1 MDTIIDLFEQSCSKY
16 PDNPYLWE
24 KIGGKYEAMTYART
38 RQRVREIAGGLLYA
52 GLKKGQRVALLAEG
66 CADWVCCELGIFYAG
81 GINVPLSI
89 RLNEQELIFR
99 LNHAGCR
106 FLIVSAY
113 YMQTVAR
120 IIGELETVEKIYV
133 FSSETGEDK
142 RYVPLESLAES
153 GREWLEHNSR
163 NLDEVLSSVSA
174 DQVANIIYTSGTT
187 AEPKGIMLTHGNFV
201 SNVLQSDSLIQI
213 PQHYRILL
221 FLPWDHS
228 FAHTVGL
235 YSFMYNGASVAA
247 VDFGRSP
254 MESLRNIPVNI
265 REIKP
270 HILLSVPAIAKNFR
284 KNIETEIGKKGVL
297 ARTLY
302 RWGLKLAY
310 RYYGEQRNGPKGWR
324 YLLCPLVRFLMCWY
338 LIESRKVF
346 GGNLR
351 FFIGG
356 GALLDVELQN
366 YFSALGIPMYQ
377 GYGLSEASPVISSN
391 TPLKHKFGSSGVP
404 VRPMALKILNEQGKE
419 AEPEEAGEIV
429 ISGGNVMKGYWRN
442 EESTAK
448 AVRDGWLYTGDLGY
462 MGKDGFLYVLGRFK
476 SLLIANDG
484 EKYSPEGIEEAIVE
498 KSAYI
503 DACVLYNNQSSYTS
517 GLIVPNKQALKE
529 YVERK
534 KAEWGTV
541 ESYKLMLQ
549 KIHKELME
557 FRRGGKYEG
566 LFPERWLPAV
576 VAILPERLKESDGT
590 INSSSKMVRHRVI
603 ELYKKELDYVYTPE
617 GKDIQNVRNTQN
629 IRKLFKE

>member
-1 MDTIIDLFEQSCSKY
+1 M
-16 PDNPYLWE
+16 
-24 KIGGKYEAMTYART
+24 
-38 RQRVREIAGGLLYA
+38 
-52 GLKKGQRVALLAEG
+52 
-66 CADWVCCELGIFYAG
+66 
-81 GINVPLSI
+81 
-89 RLNEQELIFR
+89 
-99 LNHAGCR
+99 
-106 FLIVSAY
+106 
-113 YMQTVAR
+113 
-120 IIGELETVEKIYV
+120 
-133 FSSETGEDK
+133 
-142 RYVPLESLAES
+142 
-153 GREWLEHNSR
+153 
-163 NLDEVLSSVSA
+163 
-174 DQVANIIYTSGTT
+174 
-187 AEPKGIMLTHGNFV
+187 
-201 SNVLQSDSLIQI
+201 
-213 PQHYRILL
+213 
-221 FLPWDHS
+221 
-228 FAHTVGL
+228 
-235 YSFMYNGASVAA
+235 
-247 VDFGRSP
+247 
-254 MESLRNIPVNI
+254 
-265 REIKP
+265 
-270 HILLSVPAIAKNFR
+270 
-284 KNIETEIGKKGVL
+284 
-297 ARTLY
+297 
-302 RWGLKLAY
+302 
-310 RYYGEQRNGPKGWR
+310 
-324 YLLCPLVRFLMCWY
+324 
-338 LIESRKVF
+338 
-346 GGNLR
+346 
-351 FFIGG
+351 
-356 GALLDVELQN
+356 
-366 YFSALGIPMYQ
+366 
-377 GYGLSEASPVISSN
+377 EASPVISSN

-419 AEPEEAGEIV
+419 AEPEEVGEIV

-498 KSAYI
+498 KSVYI

>member
-1 MDTIIDLFEQSCSKY
+1 MDTIVDLFEQSCRKY

-24 KIGGKYEAMTYART
+24 KVGGKYEARTYART
-38 RQRVREIAGGLLYA
+38 QQRVREIAGGLLDA
-52 GLKKGQRVALLAEG
+52 GLKMGQRVALLAEG
-66 CADWVCCELGIFYAG
+66 CADWACCELGVLYAG

-99 LNHAGCR
+99 LNHSGSR
-106 FLIVSAY
+106 FLMVSAY
-113 YMQTVAR
+113 YMRTVVR
-120 IIGELETVEKIYV
+120 ILGALETVEKIYV

-142 RYVPLESLAES
+142 RFIPLERLVER
-153 GREWLEHNSR
+153 GRDWLKHNAR
-163 NLDEVLSSVSA
+163 RLDEVRSSVSA
-174 DQVANIIYTSGTT
+174 EQVANIIYTSGTT

-201 SNVLQSDSLIQI
+201 SNVLQSDSLIRI

-254 MESLRNIPVNI
+254 MESLRNIPLNI

-284 KNIETEIGKKGVL
+284 KSIETEIGKKGILV
-297 ARTLY
+297 RTLY
-302 RWGLKLAY
+302 HGGLKLAY
-310 RYYGEQRNGPKGWR
+310 RYYGEQRNGPKGGR
-324 YLLCPLVRFLMCWY
+324 YLFYPLVRLFDVLVFRR
-338 LIESRKVF
+338 IRATF

-356 GALLDVELQN
+356 GALLDVELQK

-391 TPLKHKFGSSGVP
+391 TPGKHKFGSSGVP
-404 VRPMALKILNEQGKE
+404 VRPMVLNILNEHGEKV
-419 AEPEEAGEIV
+419 APGEAGEIV

-448 AVRDGWLYTGDLGY
+448 TVRDGWLYTGDLGY

-484 EKYSPEGIEEAIVE
+484 EKYSPEGIEEAVVE
-498 KSAYI
+498 KSPYI
-503 DACVLYNNQSSYTS
+503 DACVLYNNQSPYTS
-517 GLIVPNKQALKE
+517 GLIVPNKQALRA

-541 ESYKLMLQ
+541 ESYKLMLL

-557 FRRGGKYEG
+557 FRRSGKYEG

-576 VAILPERLKESDGT
+576 VAILPEPLKESDGT
-590 INSSSKMVRHRVI
+590 VNSSAKMVRHRVL
-603 ELYKKELDYVYTPE
+603 ELYKEELDYIYTPE
-617 GKDIQNVRNTQN
+617 GKDIQNTRNTQN

>member
-1 MDTIIDLFEQSCSKY
+1 M
-16 PDNPYLWE
+16 
-24 KIGGKYEAMTYART
+24 
-38 RQRVREIAGGLLYA
+38 
-52 GLKKGQRVALLAEG
+52 
-66 CADWVCCELGIFYAG
+66 
-81 GINVPLSI
+81 
-89 RLNEQELIFR
+89 
-99 LNHAGCR
+99 
-106 FLIVSAY
+106 
-113 YMQTVAR
+113 
-120 IIGELETVEKIYV
+120 
-133 FSSETGEDK
+133 
-142 RYVPLESLAES
+142 
-153 GREWLEHNSR
+153 
-163 NLDEVLSSVSA
+163 
-174 DQVANIIYTSGTT
+174 
-187 AEPKGIMLTHGNFV
+187 
-201 SNVLQSDSLIQI
+201 
-213 PQHYRILL
+213 
-221 FLPWDHS
+221 
-228 FAHTVGL
+228 
-235 YSFMYNGASVAA
+235 
-247 VDFGRSP
+247 
-254 MESLRNIPVNI
+254 
-265 REIKP
+265 
-270 HILLSVPAIAKNFR
+270 
-284 KNIETEIGKKGVL
+284 
-297 ARTLY
+297 
-302 RWGLKLAY
+302 
-310 RYYGEQRNGPKGWR
+310 
-324 YLLCPLVRFLMCWY
+324 
-338 LIESRKVF
+338 
-346 GGNLR
+346 
-351 FFIGG
+351 
-356 GALLDVELQN
+356 DVELQN

-419 AEPEEAGEIV
+419 AEPEEVGEIV

-498 KSAYI
+498 KSVYI